1 MQVVPQIDRDE
12 GAETLILIITSHQML
27 QMVKTM
33 KIGAVA
39 REVGISS

>member
-12 GAETLILIITSHQML
+12 GAEILTISLQML

-39 REVGISS
+39 REVGSSS